1 MLNYII
7 KRLLLMIPTLL
18 AIVLIVFVMVNIA
31 PGTPG
36 QAQNASGSESA
47 KDSSNA
53 RESYRLFKQQYQLD
67 KPILINT
74 RWRLN
79 TADIVDELEVIAASS
94 HNLTQSEDLARHVAT
109 QSAAWL
115 ERSLS
120 APRIALEEA
129 LQNPD
134 LDDAQRAA
142 IREDIQALPSSHVDV
157 PRPKRP
163 PQSRLMHAENHLE
176 DWGQDIVPELL
187 QVATRYVA
195 LQNPDGEA
203 HYAFF
208 TRDDARWADAY
219 AGKPIAVDGEAYHF
233 DYAKT
238 SKVRHLAM
246 QRLSINARRDPV
258 LDDGSYDREQQ
269 RALNRT
275 IAQENQQMAAWTYT
289 LEAPPEVREA
299 AENAW
304 LRWFQ
309 DEGASRYERSPARA
323 LQQTF
328 LDTRFAHYMGNLIP
342 FSWKPTPHFRAPKL
356 GMSMRYRRPVL
367 DVIGEH
373 WRYSIALSL
382 ISLLLAYC
390 IAVPVGVIAAV
401 RHNRPIADR
410 GVGILLFILY
420 SFPVFL
426 GATLLQTW
434 LTPARGLDW
443 FPVSGFDD
451 GRPLEYTALGYVWTV
466 TKHLILP
473 VICLTYPSLAALSRY
488 ARSGLLDVIRADYIR
503 TARAKGLPEWM
514 VITRHAVRNGMIP
527 IITLL
532 GSTLPAVIGGSIV
545 IEYIFA
551 IEGMGALMLQSIG
564 QRDYNVIL
572 GVLLISSI
580 LTLIGILLSDI
591 AYALVD
597 PRISYD

>member
-1 MLNYII
+1 MLNYVI
-7 KRLLLMIPTLL
+7 KRILWMIPTLF

-36 QAQNASGSESA
+36 QAQNASGSESV

-53 RESYRLFKQQYQLD
+53 RESYRLFKRQYHLD
-67 KPILINT
+67 KPILLNT

-79 TADIVDELEVIAASS
+79 ANDVIQELDVVAASS
-94 HNLTQSEDLARHVAT
+94 QNLTQPELLSRHVAQ
-109 QSAAWL
+109 QSAAYF
-115 ERSLS
+115 ERRLA
-120 APRIALEEA
+120 APRLALEEKLQQNDLTEKERNQLHAA
-129 LQNPD
+129 LQD
-134 LDDAQRAA
+134 LPPAQVDTPRA
-142 IREDIQALPSSHVDV
+142 P
-157 PRPKRP
+157 RP
-163 PQSRLMHAENHLE
+163 PQGRLMRAENHLE
-176 DWGQDIVPELL
+176 DWGHQIVPALV
-187 QVATRYVA
+187 QISTQFAA
-195 LQNPDGEA
+195 LQDADRNPAHIFMPHDDPRMRTLLRGESIPIDGRA
-203 HYAFF
+203 H
-208 TRDDARWADAY
+208 R
-219 AGKPIAVDGEAYHF
+219 F
-233 DYAKT
+233 DYART
-238 SKVRHLAM
+238 LKVRHLATV
-246 QRLSINARRDPV
+246 RLSVNARREPIIE
-258 LDDGSYDREQQ
+258 DGERLSDAQ
-269 RALNRT
+269 RAENRR
-275 IAQENQQMAAWTYT
+275 ISHENEQLSSWVYP
-289 LEAPPEVREA
+289 LEASTAERHTI
-299 AENAW
+299 ENAW
-304 LRWFQ
+304 ADWLQSVVSERYPRGARVSLR
-309 DEGASRYERSPARA
+309 
-323 LQQTF
+323 QTV
-328 LDTRFAHYMGNLIP
+328 LDTRFAHYIGNLIP

-382 ISLLLAYC
+382 ISLLLAYI
-390 IAVPVGVIAAV
+390 IAVPIGVLAAV
-401 RHNRPIADR
+401 RHNGPIADR

-451 GRPLEYTALGYVWTV
+451 GRPLDHTTLGYLWVV
-466 TKHLILP
+466 TKHLALP

-488 ARSGLLDVIRADYIR
+488 ARSGLLDVIRADYVR

-514 VITRHAVRNGMIP
+514 VITRHTVRNGMIP

-572 GVLLISSI
+572 GVLLISSV

>member
-1 MLNYII
+1 MLNYVV
-7 KRLLLMIPTLL
+7 KRMLLMIPTLF
-18 AIVLIVFVMVNIA
+18 AIILIVFIMVNIA

-36 QAQNASGSESA
+36 QAQNASGSESV

-74 RWRLN
+74 RWRLTRDN
-79 TADIVDELEVIAASS
+79 VAEELEILAASS
-94 HNLTQSEDLARHVAT
+94 QNLTQPEELSAHISQ
-109 QSAAWL
+109 QSAAFF
-115 ERSLS
+115 ERVLDE
-120 APRIALEEA
+120 PRLALEEKLSDA
-129 LQNPD
+129 TLLEDTRTQLQQK
-134 LDDAQRAA
+134 LQ
-142 IREDIQALPSSHVDV
+142 ELPPAHVDR
-157 PRPKRP
+157 PRPPRP
-163 PQSRLMHAENHLE
+163 PQGRLMRAENNLE
-176 DWGQDIVPELL
+176 DWGQQIVPALVSLVTEF
-187 QVATRYVA
+187 VA
-195 LQNPDGEA
+195 LRTANGA
-203 HYAFF
+203 HAHAFIPE
-208 TRDDARWADAY
+208 DDDTWDALL
-219 AGKPIAVDGEAYHF
+219 AGKAAQINGAPHTL
-233 DYAKT
+233 DYARTMKI
-238 SKVRHLAM
+238 RHLAVH
-246 QRLSINARRDPV
+246 RLSINARRDPWIE
-258 LDDGSYDREQQ
+258 DGERLNDAQREE
-269 RALNRT
+269 NRR
-275 IAQENQQMAAWTYT
+275 ISHENEQIAAWTYP
-289 LEAPPEVREA
+289 LNA
-299 AENAW
+299 ARDDRQDVELAW
-304 LRWFQ
+304 KRWFLEVQ
-309 DEGASRYERSPARA
+309 ETRYPTGARIA
-323 LQQTF
+323 LRQTVME
-328 LDTRFAHYMGNLIP
+328 TRFAHYMGNLLP
-342 FSWKPTPHFRAPKL
+342 FSLTPRFHFRAPKL
-356 GMSMRYRRPVL
+356 GVSMRYRRPVL
-367 DVIGEH
+367 EVIGEH

-390 IAVPVGVIAAV
+390 IAVPIGVLAAV
-401 RHNRPIADR
+401 RHNGPIADR

-451 GRPLEYTALGYVWTV
+451 GRMLEYTTIGYLWVV
-466 TKHLILP
+466 AKHLILP
-473 VICLTYPSLAALSRY
+473 VVCLTYPSLAALSRY
-488 ARSGLLDVIRADYIR
+488 ARSGLLDVIRADYVR

-514 VITRHAVRNGMIP
+514 VITRHTVRNGMIP

-572 GVLLISSI
+572 GVLLISSV

>member
-1 MLNYII
+1 MLNYVV
-7 KRLLLMIPTLL
+7 KRVLLMIPTLF
-18 AIVLIVFVMVNIA
+18 AIVLLVFIMVNIA

-36 QAQNASGSESA
+36 QAQNASGSESV

-74 RWRLN
+74 RWRL
-79 TADIVDELEVIAASS
+79 TRDDIAEEFEVLAASS
-94 HNLTQSEDLARHVAT
+94 QNLTQPEQLAAHVSQ
-109 QSAAWL
+109 QSAAFF
-115 ERSLS
+115 ERILNK
-120 APRIALEEA
+120 PRLALEEKLSDPALSDAERMELQQA
-129 LQNPD
+129 LQELP
-134 LDDAQRAA
+134 AA
-142 IREDIQALPSSHVDV
+142 HVDR
-157 PRPKRP
+157 PRPPRP
-163 PQSRLMHAENHLE
+163 PQGRLMRAENNLE
-176 DWGQDIVPELL
+176 DWGQQIVPALVLL
-187 QVATRYVA
+187 VSEFVA
-195 LQNPDGEA
+195 LRDAHGAPTHAFMSEGNDAWEMLFEGKAVQIDGA
-203 HYAFF
+203 SH
-208 TRDDARWADAY
+208 TL
-219 AGKPIAVDGEAYHF
+219 
-233 DYAKT
+233 DYARTMKI
-238 SKVRHLAM
+238 RHLAVH
-246 QRLSINARRDPV
+246 RLSINARREPWI
-258 LDDGSYDREQQ
+258 DDGERLSDAQREE
-269 RALNRT
+269 NRR
-275 IAQENQQMAAWTYT
+275 IARENEQMTAWTYA
-289 LEAPPEVREA
+289 LNAPREVRQEV
-299 AENAW
+299 ESTWKN
-304 LRWFQ
+304 WFSEVQ
-309 DEGASRYERSPARA
+309 DARYPTGMRIAVR
-323 LQQTF
+323 QTF
-328 LDTRFAHYMGNLIP
+328 LDTRFAHYMGNLLP
-342 FSWKPTPHFRAPKL
+342 FSFDPTFHFRAPKL

-390 IAVPVGVIAAV
+390 IAVPIGVLAAV
-401 RHNRPIADR
+401 RHNGPIADR
-410 GVGILLFILY
+410 GVGIVLFILY

-451 GRPLEYTALGYVWTV
+451 GRMLEHTTIGYAWVV

-488 ARSGLLDVIRADYIR
+488 ARSGLLDVIRADYVR
-503 TARAKGLPEWM
+503 TARAKGLPEWI
-514 VITRHAVRNGMIP
+514 VITRHTVRNGMIP

-572 GVLLISSI
+572 GVLLISSV

>member
-1 MLNYII
+1 MLQYII

-74 RWRLN
+74 RWRL
-79 TADIVDELEVIAASS
+79 TARDVVDELEVVAASS
-94 HNLTQSEDLARHVAT
+94 SNLTQGEDLARHVAT
-109 QSAAWL
+109 QSAQWV
-115 ERSLS
+115 ERMLA
-120 APRIALEEA
+120 APRLALEEK
-129 LQNPD
+129 LRDPT
-134 LDDAQRAA
+134 LSDDAKEDLRAQ
-142 IREDIQALPSSHVDV
+142 IQALPSSHVDV
-157 PRPKRP
+157 PRPPRP
-163 PQSRLMHAENHLE
+163 AQGRLMRAENHLE
-176 DWGQDIVPELL
+176 DWGHQIVPELL
-187 QVATRYVA
+187 QIATRYTA
-195 LQNPDGEA
+195 LRDANGEA
-203 HYAFF
+203 AYAFLA
-208 TRDDARWADAY
+208 RDDARWPALHR
-219 AGKPIAVDGEAYHF
+219 GEAVDIGDESHRY

-238 SKVRHLAM
+238 MKVRHLAV
-246 QRLSINARRDPV
+246 QRLRINARRDPV
-258 LDDGSYDREQQ
+258 LDDGTYSRETQ
-269 RALNRT
+269 RALNRS
-275 IAQENQQMAAWTYT
+275 IAQENQRINTWTYD
-289 LEAPPEVREA
+289 LEAPQEIREA
-299 AENAW
+299 IEDAW
-304 LRWFQ
+304 LIWFK
-309 DEGASRYERSPARA
+309 DEASERYARSTKTAFK
-323 LQQTF
+323 QTF
-328 LDTRFAHYMGNLIP
+328 LDTRFAHYMGNLMP
-342 FSWKPTPHFRAPKL
+342 FSLKPTPHFRAPKL

-382 ISLLLAYC
+382 ISLILAYC
-390 IAVPVGVIAAV
+390 IAVPIGVLAAV
-401 RHNRPIADR
+401 RHNGPLADR
-410 GVGILLFILY
+410 GVGIVLFILY

-443 FPVSGFDD
+443 FPVAGFDD
-451 GRPLEYTALGYVWTV
+451 GRPLEHTALGYLWTV

-514 VITRHAVRNGMIP
+514 VIIRHAVRNGMIP

-572 GVLLISSI
+572 GVLLISSV